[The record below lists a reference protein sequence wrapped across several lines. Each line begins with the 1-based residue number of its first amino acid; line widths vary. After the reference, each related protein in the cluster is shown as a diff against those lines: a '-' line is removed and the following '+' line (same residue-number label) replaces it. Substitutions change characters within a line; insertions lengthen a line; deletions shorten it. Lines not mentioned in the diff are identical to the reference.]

1 MKLKTE
7 ISLILI
13 AKSLVFAVVCTTVY
27 YYSAETALVTQI
39 NNQLESLSQTKE
51 NRLKGTIEKRL
62 EELYLVNNNP
72 VIRNNLDGYISNRKQ
87 RPANILEINKTI
99 STLRKNISS
108 CRHIHILDLDG
119 KILASTR
126 KIEEQKDF
134 SSRQCFYHAK
144 RGEPCLHEFF
154 KDEENRLNH
163 YIASRIYSGLQP
175 IGIVIMESAAD
186 EILSICNDYT
196 GLGKT
201 GETTLS
207 KRDSD
212 GSALSVTPLRFMPD
226 ASLTKSIPKD
236 DPNFETNLAL
246 AGKEKFFEDVLDY
259 RSEHVMASTRYIEGT
274 GWGMVTK
281 IDRSEG
287 LASLVY
293 LRNMTLLITTGTIFL
308 LIISSYMFAGYVVKP
323 INLITNTASRISE
336 GDLSQRVNFESANEL
351 GVLANSFNKM
361 TESLIEAKKKVEI
374 KVEELDKS
382 NEALNK
388 FAYIVSHDLKAPLN
402 SVKGITELLKMELKE
417 KLDDDGLKM
426 LGMLTTKVNGMQD
439 LISTLLNYSLI
450 GSEPKKELIDLQE
463 VVNIAI
469 ENISPP
475 ALIKIIIE
483 NNLPSLQWDRTSALQ
498 VFQNL
503 IGNAV
508 KYMNKSGGCV
518 RIGVEREAGQYK
530 FYVADNGPGI
540 DPKHHQKIF
549 EIFQT
554 IHAKN
559 NDSSGIGLAIVKKVI
574 ENTGGKVWVESG
586 QNKGASFIF
595 TIPLE
600 S

>member
-1 MKLKTE
+1 MRLKTE

-13 AKSLVFAVVCTTVY
+13 VKSLVFVIVCTAIF
-27 YYSAETALVTQI
+27 YYSAQTALVTQI

-51 NRLKGTIEKRL
+51 NRLKSTIEKRL
-62 EELYLVNNNP
+62 EELYLVNNNSI
-72 VIRNNLDGYISNRKQ
+72 IRNNLIDYNSKHKQTYIF
-87 RPANILEINKTI
+87 EINKAI
-99 STLRKNISS
+99 SLLRKNISS

-119 KILASTR
+119 KVLASTR
-126 KIEEQKDF
+126 KNGQLQNF
-134 SSRQCFYHAK
+134 STKQCFYHARK
-144 RGEPCLHEFF
+144 GEPCLHEFF

-175 IGIVIMESAAD
+175 IGIVIIESAAD

-207 KRDSD
+207 KRDST
-212 GSALSVTPLRFMPD
+212 GSALSVTPLRFMPE
-226 ASLTKSIPKD
+226 ASLTRSVPKD
-236 DPNFETNLAL
+236 DQNFEMNLAL

-281 IDRSEG
+281 IDRREG
-287 LASLVY
+287 LASLDY
-293 LRNMTLLITTGTIFL
+293 LRNITLVITIGTVFL
-308 LIISSYMFAGYVVKP
+308 LIVSSFMFADYVVKP
-323 INLITNTASRISE
+323 IKLITNTASRISE

-351 GVLANSFNKM
+351 GILASSFNKM
-361 TESLIEAKKKVEI
+361 TESLIEAKKKVEH

-417 KLDDDGLKM
+417 KLDDDGRKM
-426 LGMLTTKVNGMQD
+426 LDMLTVKVNGMQD
-439 LISTLLNYSLI
+439 LITTLLHYSQI
-450 GSEPKKELIDLQE
+450 GSEPNKELVDLQE
-463 VVNIAI
+463 VVTIAI

-475 ALIKIIIE
+475 AYIQISIE
-483 NNLPSLQWDRTSALQ
+483 NDLPSLQWDRTSALQ

-508 KYMNKSGGCV
+508 KYMDKSGGSV
-518 RIGVEREAGQYK
+518 RIGVEREEGLYR
-530 FYVADNGPGI
+530 FCVTDDGPGI

-559 NDSSGIGLAIVKKVI
+559 NDSSGIGLAIVKKIV
-574 ENTGGKVWVESG
+574 ENAGGKVWVESE
-586 QNKGASFIF
+586 QSKGASFIF